1 MPRRQDPWW
10 GPDLNLGLNSEAAYT
25 YKGIHSRTR
34 PETPGPPAGKL
45 ERLEIE
51 ESDSKVEHRPW
62 VTHADEEV
70 IIRMS
75 KHGPGHEAPI
85 TIPDLF
91 RESVLRFG
99 SYSALASKTR
109 NKWDVLNFNQY
120 YTFCR
125 RAAKAL
131 IKLGLERFHGV
142 GILGINSVEWI
153 IACMGSILA
162 GGLCVGIYA
171 TNTADACHFVITQ
184 AKVDVLLVENDQQ
197 LQKILSIPH
206 GGKEML
212 KAIVQYRAPIKQ
224 SWENLYSWKDFLE
237 LGSHI
242 SDSQL
247 DQLME
252 SQKANQCAVLIYT
265 AGTTGNPKGV
275 MLSHDNITWT
285 AGAVAKDLG
294 LHMAAEKQEVVVS
307 YLPLSHIAA
316 QIMDVWIPLKI
327 GAFTYCA
334 PPDALRGT
342 LLSTLQE
349 VKPTAFL
356 GVPRIWE
363 KMQEKVKESCGKSSS
378 LKKKVFSWAQ
388 NVGRKMSTRRLLG
401 FHEVPMNYRMAKALV
416 FSKVRQSLGLEHCQL
431 FISGTVALSHET
443 TEFFLSLDMPIC
455 EVYGLSESSGPHTAC
470 TPNNYR
476 PLSCGKSLSG
486 CKTLL
491 YQQNNEGVGEV
502 CLWGRHVF
510 MGYLDKAEATQDT
523 LDEDGW
529 LHSGDLGCM
538 DHQGFLYITGRIKE
552 MLITSSG
559 ENVSPVPIENKV
571 KERLPIIN
579 HAVLVGHREKFLS
592 ILLTLKCEVDKLSG
606 EPTNKLSLEAVTF
619 CQKLGSQATTVSEI
633 VEFHDPLVYNTIQE
647 AINAVNQEAVSTAQ
661 RIQKWVILDK
671 DFSIYG
677 GELGPTSKIKRQFIA
692 QKYKDQI
699 ENFYH

>member
-401 FHEVPMNYRMAKALV
+401 
-416 FSKVRQSLGLEHCQL
+416 
-431 FISGTVALSHET
+431 
-443 TEFFLSLDMPIC
+443 
-455 EVYGLSESSGPHTAC
+455 
-470 TPNNYR
+470 
-476 PLSCGKSLSG
+476 CGKSLSG

-661 RIQKWVILDK
+661 RIQKPHIQDQETVHSPEIQRPNRKLLPLTSCRPQEGWWNQQKRLHI
-671 DFSIYG
+671 F
-677 GELGPTSKIKRQFIA
+677 GELGGGPTHSTSWGDTTSPSIKLW
-692 QKYKDQI
+692 Y
-699 ENFYH
+699 